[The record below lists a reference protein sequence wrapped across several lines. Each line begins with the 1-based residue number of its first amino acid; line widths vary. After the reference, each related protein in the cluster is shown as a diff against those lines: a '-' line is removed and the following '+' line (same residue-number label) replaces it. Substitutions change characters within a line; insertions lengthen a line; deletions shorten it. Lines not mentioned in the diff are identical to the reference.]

1 MDAQRPSGGS
11 TVGTDHVELLRRW
24 VLGLLVL
31 GLVGT
36 VTELVLLSHYE
47 QPMQLVPVVLIVIAL
62 AVVVWHVLRHDSAS
76 LYALQVVMAL
86 FVVAGF
92 AGVVAHFN
100 GSVEFQ
106 IDLNPE
112 MSTWELIEK
121 VMRAKA
127 PPVLAPGMMLQFGL
141 LGLAYAYSDARY
153 RPRVQRLFGFLLR
166 KEQVT

>member
-1 MDAQRPSGGS
+1 
-11 TVGTDHVELLRRW
+11 VGTDHVELLRRW

-106 IDLNPE
+106 LDLNPE
-112 MSTWELIEK
+112 MSTWELVEK
-121 VMRAKA
+121 VLRAKA

-141 LGLAYAYSDARY
+141 LGLAYAYSDSRY
-153 RPRVQRLFGFLLR
+153 RVSVQRLFAFLLR
-166 KEQVT
+166 KE